1 MMSLTVRQER
11 MRLLALASV
20 ERLEAG
26 LSAITPP
33 DYEVVRGPETGLVM
47 IRGRVGNTGDA
58 FNMGE
63 ALATRCVV
71 SLKGGCLG
79 YAWILG
85 EDARR
90 AELVDHVVKPL
101 ERELALARF
110 DLVPAEDGEGH
121 SVDASL
127 GHQVDVL
134 VQRLLRPLIRIVVTA
149 ERDATTIRRQQ
160 RRPTECSASS
170 HINQV
175 LYCIGLWPMLCCWR
189 RPLLR

>member
-26 LSAITPP
+26 LSAIAPP

-58 FNMGE
+58 FNVGE
-63 ALATRCVV
+63 ALVTRCVV

-79 YAWILG
+79 YAWMLG

-90 AELVDHVVKPL
+90 AELAALYDAL
-101 ERELALARF
+101 WQQAGYAEALDRELRPALEADRARKVREEAAAVEPTRVDF
-110 DLVPAEDGEGH
+110 FTLVRGED
-121 SVDASL
+121 
-127 GHQVDVL
+127 
-134 VQRLLRPLIRIVVTA
+134 
-149 ERDATTIRRQQ
+149 
-160 RRPTECSASS
+160 
-170 HINQV
+170 
-175 LYCIGLWPMLCCWR
+175 
-189 RPLLR
+189 

>member
-90 AELVDHVVKPL
+90 AELAALYDALWQRDGYAELLPAL
-101 ERELALARF
+101 E
-110 DLVPAEDGEGH
+110 
-121 SVDASL
+121 
-127 GHQVDVL
+127 
-134 VQRLLRPLIRIVVTA
+134 A
-149 ERDATTIRRQQ
+149 ERTRRVREDAAAVE
-160 RRPTECSASS
+160 PTRVDFFTLVRGED
-170 HINQV
+170 
-175 LYCIGLWPMLCCWR
+175 
-189 RPLLR
+189 

>member
-47 IRGRVGNTGDA
+47 IRGRVGTPA
-58 FNMGE
+58 TPNMGE

-71 SLKGGCLG
+71 SLKDGCLG

-90 AELVDHVVKPL
+90 AELAALYDALWQRDGYAEPL
-101 ERELALARF
+101 DRELLPAL
-110 DLVPAEDGEGH
+110 E
-121 SVDASL
+121 
-127 GHQVDVL
+127 
-134 VQRLLRPLIRIVVTA
+134 A
-149 ERDATTIRRQQ
+149 ERARRVREDAAAVE
-160 RRPTECSASS
+160 PTRVDFFTLVRGED
-170 HINQV
+170 
-175 LYCIGLWPMLCCWR
+175 
-189 RPLLR
+189 

>member
-47 IRGRVGNTGDA
+47 IRGRVGNTGGA

-71 SLKGGCLG
+71 SLKDGCLG
-79 YAWILG
+79 
-85 EDARR
+85 
-90 AELVDHVVKPL
+90 
-101 ERELALARF
+101 
-110 DLVPAEDGEGH
+110 
-121 SVDASL
+121 
-127 GHQVDVL
+127 
-134 VQRLLRPLIRIVVTA
+134 
-149 ERDATTIRRQQ
+149 
-160 RRPTECSASS
+160 
-170 HINQV
+170 
-175 LYCIGLWPMLCCWR
+175 
-189 RPLLR
+189 

>member
-90 AELVDHVVKPL
+90 AELAALYDALWQRDGYAEPL
-101 ERELALARF
+101 DRELPPAL
-110 DLVPAEDGEGH
+110 E
-121 SVDASL
+121 
-127 GHQVDVL
+127 
-134 VQRLLRPLIRIVVTA
+134 A
-149 ERDATTIRRQQ
+149 ERVRRVREDATAVE
-160 RRPTECSASS
+160 PTRVDFFTLVRGED
-170 HINQV
+170 
-175 LYCIGLWPMLCCWR
+175 
-189 RPLLR
+189 

>member
-85 EDARR
+85 EDALYDALWQRDGY
-90 AELVDHVVKPL
+90 AEPL
-101 ERELALARF
+101 DRELLPAL
-110 DLVPAEDGEGH
+110 E
-121 SVDASL
+121 
-127 GHQVDVL
+127 
-134 VQRLLRPLIRIVVTA
+134 A
-149 ERDATTIRRQQ
+149 ERARRVREDAAAVE
-160 RRPTECSASS
+160 PTRVDFFTLVRGED
-170 HINQV
+170 
-175 LYCIGLWPMLCCWR
+175 
-189 RPLLR
+189 

>member
-47 IRGRVGNTGDA
+47 IRGRVG
-58 FNMGE
+58 E

-71 SLKGGCLG
+71 SLKDGCLG

-90 AELVDHVVKPL
+90 AELAALYDALWQRDGYAEPL
-101 ERELALARF
+101 DRELLPAL
-110 DLVPAEDGEGH
+110 E
-121 SVDASL
+121 
-127 GHQVDVL
+127 
-134 VQRLLRPLIRIVVTA
+134 A
-149 ERDATTIRRQQ
+149 ERARRVREDAAAVE
-160 RRPTECSASS
+160 PTRVDFFTLVRGED
-170 HINQV
+170 
-175 LYCIGLWPMLCCWR
+175 
-189 RPLLR
+189 

>member
-63 ALATRCVV
+63 ALATR
-71 SLKGGCLG
+71 G

-90 AELVDHVVKPL
+90 AELAALYDALWQRDGYAEPL
-101 ERELALARF
+101 DRELLPAL
-110 DLVPAEDGEGH
+110 E
-121 SVDASL
+121 
-127 GHQVDVL
+127 
-134 VQRLLRPLIRIVVTA
+134 A
-149 ERDATTIRRQQ
+149 ERARRVREDAAAVE
-160 RRPTECSASS
+160 PTRVDFFTLVRGED
-170 HINQV
+170 
-175 LYCIGLWPMLCCWR
+175 
-189 RPLLR
+189 

>member
-47 IRGRVGNTGDA
+47 IRGRVGNTGGA

-71 SLKGGCLG
+71 SLKDGCLG

-90 AELVDHVVKPL
+90 AELAAL
-101 ERELALARF
+101 E
-110 DLVPAEDGEGH
+110 
-121 SVDASL
+121 
-127 GHQVDVL
+127 
-134 VQRLLRPLIRIVVTA
+134 A
-149 ERDATTIRRQQ
+149 ERARRVREDAAAVE
-160 RRPTECSASS
+160 PTRVDFFTLVRGED
-170 HINQV
+170 
-175 LYCIGLWPMLCCWR
+175 
-189 RPLLR
+189 

>member
-71 SLKGGCLG
+71 SLKDGCLG

-90 AELVDHVVKPL
+90 AELAALYDALWQRDGYAEHL
-101 ERELALARF
+101 ARELLPAL
-110 DLVPAEDGEGH
+110 E
-121 SVDASL
+121 
-127 GHQVDVL
+127 
-134 VQRLLRPLIRIVVTA
+134 A
-149 ERDATTIRRQQ
+149 ERARRVREDAAAVE
-160 RRPTECSASS
+160 PTRVDFFTLVRGED
-170 HINQV
+170 
-175 LYCIGLWPMLCCWR
+175 
-189 RPLLR
+189 

>member
-47 IRGRVGNTGDA
+47 IRGRVGK
-58 FNMGE
+58 

-90 AELVDHVVKPL
+90 AELAALYDALWQRDGYAEPL
-101 ERELALARF
+101 DRELLPAL
-110 DLVPAEDGEGH
+110 E
-121 SVDASL
+121 
-127 GHQVDVL
+127 
-134 VQRLLRPLIRIVVTA
+134 A
-149 ERDATTIRRQQ
+149 ERVRRVREDAAAVE
-160 RRPTECSASS
+160 PTRVDFFTLVRGED
-170 HINQV
+170 
-175 LYCIGLWPMLCCWR
+175 
-189 RPLLR
+189 

>member
-71 SLKGGCLG
+71 SLKDGCLG

-85 EDARR
+85 EDARDALWQR
-90 AELVDHVVKPL
+90 DGYAEPL
-101 ERELALARF
+101 DRELLPAL
-110 DLVPAEDGEGH
+110 E
-121 SVDASL
+121 
-127 GHQVDVL
+127 
-134 VQRLLRPLIRIVVTA
+134 A
-149 ERDATTIRRQQ
+149 ERVRRVREDAAAVE
-160 RRPTECSASS
+160 PTRVDFFTLVRGED
-170 HINQV
+170 
-175 LYCIGLWPMLCCWR
+175 
-189 RPLLR
+189 

>member
-1 MMSLTVRQER
+1 MAVSVDWQHLR
-11 MRLLALASV
+11 M
-20 ERLEAG
+20 
-26 LSAITPP
+26 T
-33 DYEVVRGPETGLVM
+33 LVQPH
-47 IRGRVGNTGDA
+47 RGRGSGRGQVHG
-58 FNMGE
+58 
-63 ALATRCVV
+63 
-71 SLKGGCLG
+71 
-79 YAWILG
+79 
-85 EDARR
+85 DARR

-175 LYCIGLWPMLCCWR
+175 LYCIGLWPVLCLPVLGFAPQSHCVR
-189 RPLLR
+189 QLSSEKGDKTPFLQLPSLRGAICEAD

>member
-71 SLKGGCLG
+71 SLKDGCLG

-90 AELVDHVVKPL
+90 AELWQRDGYAEPL
-101 ERELALARF
+101 DRELLPAL
-110 DLVPAEDGEGH
+110 E
-121 SVDASL
+121 
-127 GHQVDVL
+127 
-134 VQRLLRPLIRIVVTA
+134 A
-149 ERDATTIRRQQ
+149 ERARRVREDAAAVE
-160 RRPTECSASS
+160 PTRVDFFTLVRGED
-170 HINQV
+170 
-175 LYCIGLWPMLCCWR
+175 
-189 RPLLR
+189 

>member
-71 SLKGGCLG
+71 SLKDGCLG

-90 AELVDHVVKPL
+90 VREDAAAVEPTRVDFFTLV
-101 ERELALARF
+101 RG
-110 DLVPAEDGEGH
+110 ED
-121 SVDASL
+121 
-127 GHQVDVL
+127 
-134 VQRLLRPLIRIVVTA
+134 
-149 ERDATTIRRQQ
+149 
-160 RRPTECSASS
+160 
-170 HINQV
+170 
-175 LYCIGLWPMLCCWR
+175 
-189 RPLLR
+189 

>member
-58 FNMGE
+58 FNVGE

-71 SLKGGCLG
+71 SLKDGCLG
-79 YAWILG
+79 YAWVLG

-90 AELVDHVVKPL
+90 AELAALYDAL
-101 ERELALARF
+101 WQREGYAEALDR
-110 DLVPAEDGEGH
+110 E
-121 SVDASL
+121 
-127 GHQVDVL
+127 
-134 VQRLLRPLIRIVVTA
+134 A
-149 ERDATTIRRQQ
+149 ERARRVREDAAAVE
-160 RRPTECSASS
+160 PTRVDFFTLVRGED
-170 HINQV
+170 
-175 LYCIGLWPMLCCWR
+175 
-189 RPLLR
+189 